1 MSMNAPKTSIIAA
14 RSRTNIAQ
22 ISTVHTNA
30 SLTLCATALQNVT
43 LMLPVYREENQTMT
57 VCVKTVMRGTVS
69 DRKDALISMNAQHK
83 RINVMKR
90 LFA

>member
-1 MSMNAPKTSIIAA
+1 MSMNVPKTSIIAA

-43 LMLPVYREENQTMT
+43 LMLPVYREENLTMT
-57 VCVKTVMRGTVS
+57 VFVKTVMRETVS